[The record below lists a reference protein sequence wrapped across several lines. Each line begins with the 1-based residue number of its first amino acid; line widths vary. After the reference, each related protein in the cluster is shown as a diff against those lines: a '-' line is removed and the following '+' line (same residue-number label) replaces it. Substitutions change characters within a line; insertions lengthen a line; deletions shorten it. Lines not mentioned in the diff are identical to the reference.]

1 MFRRKG
7 NAFLEFPKEGNYKIW
22 MLFVFYP
29 LDLIFINKNKT
40 VVNIIKNTRPITLN
54 PKTWKLYNSRNKFK
68 YLLELDCRNHSSIF
82 NIGDVLEWHI
92 LN

>member
-29 LDLIFINKNKT
+29 LDLIFID
-40 VVNIIKNTRPITLN
+40 NIK
-54 PKTWKLYNSRNKFK
+54 S
-68 YLLELDCRNHSSIF
+68 C
-82 NIGDVLEWHI
+82 
-92 LN
+92 